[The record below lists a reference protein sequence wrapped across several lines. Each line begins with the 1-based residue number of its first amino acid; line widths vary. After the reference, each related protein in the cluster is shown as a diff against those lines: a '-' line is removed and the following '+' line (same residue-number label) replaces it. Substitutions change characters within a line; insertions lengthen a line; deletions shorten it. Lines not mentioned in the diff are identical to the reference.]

1 MTTKVSFSFISII
14 STTQLINRFCLI
26 GITQFG
32 SNANK
37 LETEWDRDAD
47 ADYDENRSRFE

>member
-1 MTTKVSFSFISII
+1 MITKVCSLFISII
-14 STTQLINRFCLI
+14 STTPLINRFCLI

-47 ADYDENRSRFE
+47 ADYDENRSRLE

>member
-1 MTTKVSFSFISII
+1 MTTKVSFPFISII

-47 ADYDENRSRFE
+47 ADYDITQ